1 MKNVKKL
8 SLKNLPLPAG
18 VTTSLE
24 DALTTAT
31 EKVELLSD
39 DALAMAARVEKQVR
53 SAAGRLNFDV
63 EKARRDA
70 ARLAGDLSR
79 KVGGTVETFVSEA
92 LHRINVPT
100 RRELKDLTAKV
111 DVLGRKIDGLKATRR
126 VPMKRARRAA

>member
-39 DALAMAARVEKQVR
+39 DARAMAARVEKQVR

>member
-1 MKNVKKL
+1 
-8 SLKNLPLPAG
+8 
-18 VTTSLE
+18 
-24 DALTTAT
+24 
-31 EKVELLSD
+31 
-39 DALAMAARVEKQVR
+39 